1 MVSEVKLTEKQKRF
15 ADEYIKLGNATQAA
29 INAGYSKRTAK
40 QIGVEN
46 LSKPYLSEYIKE
58 RLDKIEDDRLM
69 SVEEALILSSELAR
83 GKTQKGVSKT
93 FDKLEN
99 ATVKDIEYEFTP
111 DLEARQKAI
120 EHILKV
126 NGVINGKLALE
137 KLQKEIE
144 LLAKKIEQLDK
155 TDETSTENNL
165 ANALIKI
172 AGGQHEL

>member
-1 MVSEVKLTEKQKRF
+1 MKLTEKQKRF
-15 ADEYIKLGNATQAA
+15 ADEYIIHGNATQAA

-58 RLDKIEDDRLM
+58 RLEKIEDDRLM

-99 ATVKDIEYEFTP
+99 ATIKDIEYEFTP

-137 KLQKEIE
+137 KMQKEIE
-144 LLAKKIEQLDK
+144 FLAKKIEQLDK